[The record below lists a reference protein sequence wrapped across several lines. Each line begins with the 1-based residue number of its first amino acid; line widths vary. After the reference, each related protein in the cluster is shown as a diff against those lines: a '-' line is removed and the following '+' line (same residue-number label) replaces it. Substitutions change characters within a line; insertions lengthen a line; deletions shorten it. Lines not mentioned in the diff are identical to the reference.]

1 DKTRLLLNSKYNG
14 DVEARTQIMDD
25 LLDTIRREIPG
36 GATRTDYICY
46 AAANGSGIE
55 HARFL
60 AAMLADNIGADLCA
74 PSRVPQ
80 IPAGSRVLLFDD
92 VFATGR
98 TLRALAEQVPE
109 DCDVKALVYLMARK
123 GPGIGTDE
131 RNAA

>member
-1 DKTRLLLNSKYNG
+1 MSNEQQFRRRMNNPRGEQLDLDFDVFFVGYYQGQGRGGDVGDKTRLLLNSKYNG

-74 PSRVPQ
+74 PSRVAT
-80 IPAGSRVLLFDD
+80 IPAGSRVLL
-92 VFATGR
+92 
-98 TLRALAEQVPE
+98 
-109 DCDVKALVYLMARK
+109 
-123 GPGIGTDE
+123 
-131 RNAA
+131 